1 MAGYMEMHGRPFVS
15 HYFLRGLCISIQPN
29 SVDDRILTNFFTKIL
44 PIVDIDEADA
54 PGLKLENI
62 TPADKILIVHGT
74 VPDRNQKKRK
84 GESFDLI
91 RIKGQINKLFY

>member
-1 MAGYMEMHGRPFVS
+1 MHFN
-15 HYFLRGLCISIQPN
+15 LAQLCRWYRIS
-29 SVDDRILTNFFTKIL
+29 TNFSTKIL
-44 PIVDIDEADA
+44 PIIDIDEADA

-74 VPDRNQKKRK
+74 VPDRNQRKCK

-91 RIKGQINKLFY
+91 RIKDQINIILLKK